1 LTIAFIEQVFRRL
14 RRLNGTRNAEHG
26 TLNVVEGLF
35 RVPCSVFRVPRSV
48 FAFTKRAAMNQIQP
62 ITVAQYGIGPIGA
75 EIARLLLTKPWV
87 KLVAAVDVDPN
98 KIGKDLGEVIG
109 LGRETGVLVT
119 AELHGK
125 PDVVCHSTGS
135 RLRDVAGQLTA
146 LLERGSH
153 VVSTCEEL
161 SFPLDTEIREQL
173 QQAARAANVTILG
186 TGVNPG
192 FVMDK
197 LPLTITSV
205 CQDVKSVDIIRIQNA
220 STRRE
225 PLQRKVGAGMTTD
238 EFRAAVAS
246 GRIKH
251 MGLRESLMM
260 VGNGLG
266 VEFETVSDEVIE
278 PVIAD
283 RTVTTQ
289 YLTVQPGQ
297 VAGVHQTIHGTGRIQ
312 VSLELRMY
320 VGAEAVASDRVI
332 IRGVP
337 DVEMVIKDGVHG
349 DRATAA
355 MVVNSIP
362 RVVQARHGVLTMD
375 DIPVSYR

>member
-1 LTIAFIEQVFRRL
+1 M
-14 RRLNGTRNAEHG
+14 
-26 TLNVVEGLF
+26 
-35 RVPCSVFRVPRSV
+35 
-48 FAFTKRAAMNQIQP
+48 RAAMNPIQP
-62 ITVAQYGIGPIGA
+62 ITVVQYGIGPIGA
-75 EIARLLLTKPWV
+75 EIARLLLTKSWIKV
-87 KLVAAVDVDPN
+87 VGAVDIDPN

-109 LGRETGVLVT
+109 LGRETGVIVT
-119 AELHGK
+119 AELQGK

-135 RLRDVAGQLTA
+135 RLREVAGQL
-146 LLERGSH
+146 LSLVERGSH

-173 QQAARAANVTILG
+173 QQAARAANVAILG

-205 CQDVKSVDIIRIQNA
+205 CQDVKSLDIIRIQNA

-225 PLQRKVGAGMTTD
+225 PLQRKVGAGMTVD
-238 EFRAAVAS
+238 QFRDAVAA
-246 GRIKH
+246 GKIKH

-266 VEFETVSDEVIE
+266 VEFESVSDEVIE
-278 PVIAD
+278 PIIAD
-283 RTVTTQ
+283 RTITTK
-289 YLTVQPGQ
+289 YLTVEPGE
-297 VAGVHQTIHGTGRIQ
+297 VAGVHQTIHGTGRIN

-320 VGAEAVASDRVI
+320 VGAEAVAADRVI
-332 IRGVP
+332 VRGVP

-355 MVVNSIP
+355 MVVNAIP
-362 RVVQARHGVLTMD
+362 RIVQARHGVLTMD
-375 DIPVSYR
+375 DIPISFR